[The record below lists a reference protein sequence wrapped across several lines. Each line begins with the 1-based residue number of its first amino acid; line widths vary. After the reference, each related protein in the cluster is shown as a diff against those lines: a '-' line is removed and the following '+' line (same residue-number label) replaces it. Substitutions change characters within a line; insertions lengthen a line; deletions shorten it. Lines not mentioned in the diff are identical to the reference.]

1 MKLRWRRLTQT
12 ELETGSMNGVVTV
25 ARTEHYSHPCVLEWQ
40 DTDFWTRVEMAP
52 LVPPR
57 LCGPTEE
64 DLGRGRKLRE
74 RVYVENRCTNF
85 PCALEHGHDGPC
97 SSVPKKG
104 VEECT

>member
-1 MKLRWRRLTQT
+1 MKLRWRRLTQA

-74 RVYVENRCTNF
+74 RVYVDNRCTNF

-104 VEECT
+104 LDNE